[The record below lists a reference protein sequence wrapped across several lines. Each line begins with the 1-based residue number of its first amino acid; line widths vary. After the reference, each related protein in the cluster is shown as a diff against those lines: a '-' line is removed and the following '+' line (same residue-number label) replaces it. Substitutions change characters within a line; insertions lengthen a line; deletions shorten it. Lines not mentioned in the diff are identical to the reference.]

1 LNYSQAG
8 SLSICICSRWSKY
21 IIVEE
26 EVVVVVNVRIVV
38 DSTSDLPLE
47 VREKFKIEMVPLKVH
62 FGNET
67 YLDSVTISSA
77 DFFKKLVESDHL
89 PTTSQP
95 SPVDFM
101 EVYKKL
107 LQEPDTRILSF
118 HLSSAF
124 SGTYQSAVLAKSM
137 LDNDERI
144 TIYDSKSASLGFG
157 ILAIAAAEAAEKGA
171 SVDEILEHVR
181 NIQKNLQLYFLV
193 DTLEYLHR
201 NGRIGKASAVF
212 GSLLNIKPILSI
224 DPNEG
229 VIFPVDKVRGSRK
242 AMGRIVEMLKE
253 RFGDQEVDVLL
264 VHANSPGNAEQL
276 SSLMKENFKIG
287 DMSAYE
293 LGPVIGTH
301 VGPGTVGLF
310 MKPSSI

>member
-1 LNYSQAG
+1 M
-8 SLSICICSRWSKY
+8 
-21 IIVEE
+21 
-26 EVVVVVNVRIVV
+26 VNVRIVV
-38 DSTSDLPLE
+38 DSTADLPKEL
-47 VREKFKIEMVPLKVH
+47 RDRLKIEMVPLKVH
-62 FGNET
+62 FGSET
-67 YLDSVTISSA
+67 YLDSVTLSSSE
-77 DFFKKLVESDHL
+77 FFTKLVDSQHL

-107 LQEPDTRILSF
+107 LEEPDTAIISF

-144 TIYDSKSASLGFG
+144 TIVDSKSASLGFG
-157 ILAIAAAEAAEKGA
+157 MLAIAAAEAARDGA
-171 SVDEILEHVR
+171 DVEACLALVQRIKE
-181 NIQKNLQLYFLV
+181 QTQLYFLV

-224 DPNEG
+224 DEEG
-229 VIFPVDKVRGSRK
+229 VIYPVDKVRGSKK
-242 AMGRIVEMLKE
+242 AMGRIADMVKE
-253 RFGDQEVDVLL
+253 RFGDQELDAIL
-264 VHANSPGNAEQL
+264 VHANAPGNADQL
-276 SSLMKENFKIG
+276 SSLLSDNFKLRNV
-287 DMSAYE
+287 SVYE

-301 VGPGTVGLF
+301 VGPGTIGLF
-310 MKPSSI
+310 IKPVSI